1 MATGW
6 SDMARPNH
14 IRQPG
19 PEQQPRIVAVP
30 GRGRAFRMTLPAG
43 MGLLEA
49 AQAGFI
55 AAGFPGGTLNLGA
68 IALGPLAYVMPA
80 LSQDGKNAAFYSE
93 TFRPAGITRLEAGAL
108 TLGRRDGAPF
118 FHCHA
123 LWREADG
130 KRSGGHILPDEAV
143 LAETAEV
150 EAFGIDGAIF
160 EANPDPE
167 TNFKLFGPVA
177 VPARGGMAE
186 TRAFALRLRPN
197 QCFHAALEQ
206 FVAQTGWAG
215 ARIRGGVGSLIGSA
229 FADGTVTEPFATEV
243 YITRGTVQ
251 RQADGRFQATIEAG
265 LVDYTGGM
273 ATGQLARGANPVLM
287 TFELILSEA

>member
-1 MATGW
+1 MV
-6 SDMARPNH
+6 RPSH

-30 GRGRAFRMTLPAG
+30 GQGRAFRMVLPAG
-43 MGLLEA
+43 QGLLA
-49 AQAGFI
+49 AAHAGFL
-55 AAGFPGGTLNLGA
+55 AAGFPGGVLNLGTV
-68 IALGPLAYVMPA
+68 ALGPLAYVMPA
-80 LSQDGKNAAFYSE
+80 LSQDGKNAAFYSD

-150 EAFGIDGAIF
+150 EAFGIDGALF

-167 TNFKLFGPVA
+167 TDFRLFAPVA
-177 VPARGGMAE
+177 VPTMAAMADR
-186 TRAFALRLRPN
+186 RAFALRLRPN
-197 QCFHAALEQ
+197 QCFHAALES
-206 FVAQTGWAG
+206 FVAETGWAG
-215 ARIRGGVGSLIGSA
+215 ARLHGGVGSLIGSA

-243 YITRGTVQ
+243 YITHGLVE
-251 RQADGRFQATIEAG
+251 RQPEGGFRATIEAG

-273 ATGQLARGANPVLM
+273 ATGRLARGANPVLM

>member
-1 MATGW
+1 M
-6 SDMARPNH
+6 
-14 IRQPG
+14 
-19 PEQQPRIVAVP
+19 PR
-30 GRGRAFRMTLPAG
+30 
-43 MGLLEA
+43 
-49 AQAGFI
+49 
-55 AAGFPGGTLNLGA
+55 
-68 IALGPLAYVMPA
+68 
-80 LSQDGKNAAFYSE
+80 FYSE
-93 TFRPAGITRLEAGAL
+93 TFRPPHHPLEAGAL

-243 YITRGTVQ
+243 YITRAPCSA
-251 RQADGRFQATIEAG
+251 RRMAAFRPPSKRAG
-265 LVDYTGGM
+265 GLYRRHGDRP
-273 ATGQLARGANPVLM
+273 ARARREPGPDD
-287 TFELILSEA
+287 I